1 MKIANEFTV
10 SVPIERAWE
19 VLTDMEQVIPLMPG
33 AQLVGHEGDDFLG
46 KVKVKVGPVTSE
58 FSGKAHFVERDE
70 TAHRALIDGRGKEAR
85 GTGNAAATVVLQLHE
100 AGDRTR
106 VTVDTDL
113 KVVGKLAQFGSGML
127 QQVSEKL
134 LGQFV
139 DSLEAKLAEGK
150 APAAP
155 AEPAAAAPAA
165 LLPEIV
171 GVQWNTAAGWAIGP
185 EALIGWRSI
194 DPSLPIDGV
203 LTQAGLDS
211 ADRLAQECIEPAAL
225 EGYLRTDL
233 GQDFFS
239 VDPSDAPGW
248 REIIADQSPPPMPAD
263 MPVFIGQGT
272 ADEVVPS
279 ESVQKL
285 VDKLKTQKHITI
297 HHETIPGANHFFQN
311 EMDLLMG
318 QFADAEI
325 GTLTE
330 SELDDFEALIEV
342 PDRDLFSWITGTE
355 EAPSNYDTALFRR
368 LKVFHTQM
376 LSRRVWIAQ

>member
-165 LLPEIV
+165 AAPVAAAPPRVVAAPE
-171 GVQWNTAAGWAIGP
+171 P
-185 EALIGWRSI
+185 E
-194 DPSLPIDGV
+194 PIDLLDLAGGGAVQKYAIAGV
-203 LTQAGLDS
+203 
-211 ADRLAQECIEPAAL
+211 AAL
-225 EGYLRTDL
+225 
-233 GQDFFS
+233 
-239 VDPSDAPGW
+239 
-248 REIIADQSPPPMPAD
+248 
-263 MPVFIGQGT
+263 
-272 ADEVVPS
+272 VV
-279 ESVQKL
+279 V
-285 VDKLKTQKHITI
+285 
-297 HHETIPGANHFFQN
+297 
-311 EMDLLMG
+311 LLIL
-318 QFADAEI
+318 A
-325 GTLTE
+325 
-330 SELDDFEALIEV
+330 V
-342 PDRDLFSWITGTE
+342 
-355 EAPSNYDTALFRR
+355 RR
-368 LKVFHTQM
+368 RH
-376 LSRRVWIAQ
+376 RA